1 MAAPLNFCT
10 DRHCEHRILVGHN
23 ASSDLFYTVYL
34 YYQSTSR
41 EAKRLDAIT
50 RSPIYAQFAEA
61 LNGLSTIRAYKAYDL
76 MANINGISMDNN
88 IRFSLI
94 ISSADHGFKKES
106 GLHMIC
112 FKKESGLHIESGQIT
127 TIKKRGCHF
136 EDPQHALHMKGQ
148 DMATAWWI
156 RRRITH
162 ATIFI
167 HT

>member
-61 LNGLSTIRAYKAYDL
+61 LNGLSTICAYKAYDL

-106 GLHMIC
+106 GLH
-112 FKKESGLHIESGQIT
+112 IESGQIT
-127 TIKKRGCHF
+127 TIKRRGYHF

-148 DMATAWWI
+148 DMAAG
-156 RRRITH
+156 
-162 ATIFI
+162 
-167 HT
+167 